1 VTVSKPA
8 IQTFGKYQILERI
21 ATGGMAEIYKAK
33 LEGIGGFQRTF
44 AIKRIL
50 PNLSQNGE
58 YIAMLVDEAKV
69 AGLLSHANIVQILD
83 LGQVDGIWYI
93 AMEYVHGRDL
103 GAVLRRAKKKG
114 LCLPVPHTVF
124 IAIELL
130 KGLEYA
136 HQRQVM
142 RGGRPVALNIIHRDV
157 SPPNVLLSFQGEVK
171 LTDFGIAR
179 ASLKAMETVSGI
191 VKGRFDYM
199 SPEQAAGAK
208 DLDQRSDLFSV
219 GVVLYEMLTGHHPFR
234 TDNEIGTIERVRT
247 GHYLPV
253 SQRNPEVPFTLETIV
268 DRALQVNRDDRYP
281 SGTAF
286 KEALDKFF
294 HDAGFI
300 FTHATLA
307 SYVRGLFPEATRA
320 GGQAAATPPTGVTNS
335 GLSTG
340 NTGKQ
345 NRPAADTEG
354 PTRRHDR
361 KRLQDSGGL
370 PATASNTHGSNT
382 NGSNTGTTSSQGGS
396 VAPEA
401 DTSVTAGRGGGH
413 SAGTISGAP
422 TKPSVVPVSARSD
435 SAKPPAPEPGALAG
449 RPLSAPL
456 DKDEHET
463 ILRRP
468 PAGGWDDEP
477 ATQLR
482 SQYDEGHT
490 LIRKSTTDLDEAMR
504 ERSSSGSLG
513 VVGGSGQTGS
523 GQTGSGQTGS
533 GQTGSGTASGRA
545 RTASASETSRSLT
558 GATRRKQGPGRG
570 GWLGWLVSVVA
581 LVIGLAGG
589 ALITAIAAGLF
600 AWTQGPTEAPAS
612 GTPMIEVLAPMGTQI
627 VLNGDAVGKSVAVE
641 PGVVQNLVVTVRGGE
656 PWSTEV
662 KLGPGETRVFVFT
675 AVEPKPKESN

>member
-1 VTVSKPA
+1 MVNVAKPA
-8 IQTFGKYQILERI
+8 VQTFGKYQILDRI
-21 ATGGMAEIYKAK
+21 ATGGMAEIYKAR

-50 PNLSQNGE
+50 PNLSQNGD
-58 YIAMLVDEAKV
+58 YISMLVDEAKV

-219 GVVLYEMLTGHHPFR
+219 GVMLYEMLTGHHPFR

-247 GHYLPV
+247 GRYVPV

-281 SGTAF
+281 SATAF

-294 HDAGFI
+294 HDSGFI

-307 SYVRGLFPEATRA
+307 SYVRGLFPEATSRQGA
-320 GGQAAATPPTGVTNS
+320 AAAASAAPAATPAGATS
-335 GLSTG
+335 
-340 NTGKQ
+340 GKQ
-345 NRPAADTEG
+345 NRPAPPPIDEG
-354 PTRRHDR
+354 PTRRLDR
-361 KRLQDSGGL
+361 RKMPELSSAAKATELLDAAAVRTADEIAASKRKAAAYD
-370 PATASNTHGSNT
+370 
-382 NGSNTGTTSSQGGS
+382 
-396 VAPEA
+396 A
-401 DTSVTAGRGGGH
+401 DEGETLLRP
-413 SAGTISGAP
+413 SADLG
-422 TKPSVVPVSARSD
+422 
-435 SAKPPAPEPGALAG
+435 E
-449 RPLSAPL
+449 
-456 DKDEHET
+456 
-463 ILRRP
+463 
-468 PAGGWDDEP
+468 EP
-477 ATQLR
+477 ATQLKQTR
-482 SQYDEGHT
+482 AP
-490 LIRKSTTDLDEAMR
+490 RKSLPGASRSNPPVDEVRPPGPSLPGEGSSSGRSAAPAAR
-504 ERSSSGSLG
+504 RSSSGR
-513 VVGGSGQTGS
+513 TGA
-523 GQTGSGQTGS
+523 GTGTGR
-533 GQTGSGTASGRA
+533 TGAGNTASGRRRSA
-545 RTASASETSRSLT
+545 ASAPPPAEGGRSPF
-558 GATRRKQGPGRG
+558 GWM
-570 GWLGWLVSVVA
+570 GWLLSPVA
-581 LVIGLAGG
+581 LVVGLAVGVLVT
-589 ALITAIAAGLF
+589 ALVAGFVSQLS
-600 AWTQGPTEAPAS
+600 AAPAPIDA
-612 GTPMIEVLAPMGTQI
+612 PMIEVQAPVGTQI
-627 VLNGDAVGKSVAVE
+627 LLDGEAVPKSVAVE
-641 PGVVQNLVVTVRGGE
+641 PDRLHTLEVTVRDF
-656 PWSTEV
+656 PAWSTQVQLER
-662 KLGPGETRVFVFT
+662 GETRVFVIR
-675 AVEPKPKESN
+675 AEALAPAPK

>member
-1 VTVSKPA
+1 M
-8 IQTFGKYQILERI
+8 
-21 ATGGMAEIYKAK
+21 GGTAEIYKAR

-114 LCLPVPHTVF
+114 LCLPVPHTAFV
-124 IAIELL
+124 AIELL

-199 SPEQAAGAK
+199 SPEQAAGSK

-247 GHYLPV
+247 GKYVPV
-253 SQRNPEVPFTLETIV
+253 SQRNAEVPFTLEAIV
-268 DRALQVNRDDRYP
+268 DRALQVNREDRFP
-281 SGTAF
+281 TATAF

-307 SYVRGLFPEATRA
+307 SYVRGLFPEAATRPGKASTPPGAPSNPSSGKVTRA
-320 GGQAAATPPTGVTNS
+320 VVSAASAV
-335 GLSTG
+335 
-340 NTGKQ
+340 
-345 NRPAADTEG
+345 AADGDDG
-354 PTRRHDR
+354 PTRRLDR
-361 KRLQDSGGL
+361 KKLGDLKSPGGADRKGEGKEEGRSRPSPLADLLQG
-370 PATASNTHGSNT
+370 
-382 NGSNTGTTSSQGGS
+382 
-396 VAPEA
+396 
-401 DTSVTAGRGGGH
+401 
-413 SAGTISGAP
+413 
-422 TKPSVVPVSARSD
+422 
-435 SAKPPAPEPGALAG
+435 
-449 RPLSAPL
+449 
-456 DKDEHET
+456 DENET
-463 ILRRP
+463 I
-468 PAGGWDDEP
+468 
-477 ATQLR
+477 
-482 SQYDEGHT
+482 
-490 LIRKSTTDLDEAMR
+490 
-504 ERSSSGSLG
+504 
-513 VVGGSGQTGS
+513 
-523 GQTGSGQTGS
+523 
-533 GQTGSGTASGRA
+533 
-545 RTASASETSRSLT
+545 
-558 GATRRKQGPGRG
+558 
-570 GWLGWLVSVVA
+570 
-581 LVIGLAGG
+581 
-589 ALITAIAAGLF
+589 
-600 AWTQGPTEAPAS
+600 
-612 GTPMIEVLAPMGTQI
+612 
-627 VLNGDAVGKSVAVE
+627 
-641 PGVVQNLVVTVRGGE
+641 
-656 PWSTEV
+656 
-662 KLGPGETRVFVFT
+662 
-675 AVEPKPKESN
+675 